1 MVCHII
7 SKYTHTPVPTCFFL
21 SHFIFTEV
29 HLFCPAAAV
38 FCKWIRYKKGEKGV
52 YIMVMLCT
60 KSNYCFGGGGEERDD
75 DNDDD
80 G

>member
-1 MVCHII
+1 M
-7 SKYTHTPVPTCFFL
+7 
-21 SHFIFTEV
+21 
-29 HLFCPAAAV
+29 
-38 FCKWIRYKKGEKGV
+38 

-60 KSNYCFGGGGEERDD
+60 KSNYCFGGGEERDD